1 VNEQPCGSGGSDT
14 DGMGMDECED
24 AVHRLYHY
32 LDGELTP
39 ERRAEV
45 RRHLDD
51 CSPCF
56 KAFDF
61 EADVRQLIQQ
71 RCRDEVPAG
80 LRERIAQAIH
90 HTATSGD

>member
-1 VNEQPCGSGGSDT
+1 MTDQPCGSDGSGVGGMAR
-14 DGMGMDECED
+14 DGCED

-39 ERRAEV
+39 ERRADV
-45 RRHLDD
+45 KRHLED
-51 CSPCF
+51 CAPCF

-61 EADVRQLIQQ
+61 EVDVRQLIQQ

-90 HTATSGD
+90 HTATTGE